1 MDNNVISIFTS
12 LVKEVRGDIKTI
24 RDTLAPMQ
32 VDLELHIRRTDL
44 NEHRIEELEE
54 KLIELHDR
62 RYEQEERKIRIFKM
76 IVGIAASLAA
86 TALAL
91 HKMGISL

>member
-24 RDTLAPMQ
+24 RDTLAPMK
-32 VDLELHIRRTDL
+32 VDLEVHIRRTDL

-54 KLIELHDR
+54 RLIAIHDR

-76 IVGIAASLAA
+76 IVGIAASLA
-86 TALAL
+86 TIALTL
-91 HKMGISL
+91 NKLGVI